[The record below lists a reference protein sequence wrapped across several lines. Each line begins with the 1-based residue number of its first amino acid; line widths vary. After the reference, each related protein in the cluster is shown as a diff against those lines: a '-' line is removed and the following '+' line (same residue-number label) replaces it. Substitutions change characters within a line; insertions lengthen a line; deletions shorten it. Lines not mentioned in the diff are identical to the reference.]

1 MAGYQLPGVAGAVTN
16 ASPIDEGTLAR
27 TTSPSPGTVGAA
39 STQSLS
45 DHDLSFIQTTAGRT
59 IGGAR
64 KPLGELQHLRE
75 VHLQRQAAA
84 ARESGPGS
92 WAARFEQATV
102 DCMSALIE
110 EAQSPFGN
118 ATEQVRLLT
127 EELRKSGS
135 VATEDRLKTAL
146 EVLLGMERQRQ
157 LMGESD
163 DNSETMPLLADA
175 LNASADR
182 RNTVLKNLIEKATR
196 ARASVTEEQLRTAI
210 TDVLSVERQRQ
221 LLGVSTDSDAAA
233 SMALVNEATKL
244 R

>member
-1 MAGYQLPGVAGAVTN
+1 
-16 ASPIDEGTLAR
+16 
-27 TTSPSPGTVGAA
+27 
-39 STQSLS
+39 
-45 DHDLSFIQTTAGRT
+45 
-59 IGGAR
+59 
-64 KPLGELQHLRE
+64 
-75 VHLQRQAAA
+75 
-84 ARESGPGS
+84 
-92 WAARFEQATV
+92 
-102 DCMSALIE
+102 
-110 EAQSPFGN
+110 
-118 ATEQVRLLT
+118 
-127 EELRKSGS
+127 

>member
-1 MAGYQLPGVAGAVTN
+1 
-16 ASPIDEGTLAR
+16 
-27 TTSPSPGTVGAA
+27 
-39 STQSLS
+39 
-45 DHDLSFIQTTAGRT
+45 
-59 IGGAR
+59 
-64 KPLGELQHLRE
+64 
-75 VHLQRQAAA
+75 
-84 ARESGPGS
+84 
-92 WAARFEQATV
+92 
-102 DCMSALIE
+102 MSALIE

-221 LLGVSTDSDAAA
+221 LLGVSTDSDAAD

>member
-1 MAGYQLPGVAGAVTN
+1 MWMTIAEN
-16 ASPIDEGTLAR
+16 ND
-27 TTSPSPGTVGAA
+27 TTE
-39 STQSLS
+39 STS
-45 DHDLSFIQTTAGRT
+45 
-59 IGGAR
+59 
-64 KPLGELQHLRE
+64 
-75 VHLQRQAAA
+75 RQ
-84 ARESGPGS
+84 P
-92 WAARFEQATV
+92 
-102 DCMSALIE
+102 
-110 EAQSPFGN
+110 
-118 ATEQVRLLT
+118 RLKRRS
-127 EELRKSGS
+127 RKSGS

-182 RNTVLKNLIEKATR
+182 RNTVLKNLIVKATR